1 MKRRPLIAG
10 NWKMYKTV
18 PETLAYIETFKPLV
32 AGVEDRDIMLAPPFT
47 SLDAA
52 ERALE
57 GSNIALG
64 AQNCHYADEG
74 AFTGEISPRML
85 ADIGVTYVILGHS
98 ERRHLFG
105 ESNELIRKKVE
116 SVLRYE
122 LIPIL
127 CIGETLEEREA
138 GKTLSVLESQL
149 KEGLAGFSAEDLKNL
164 VIAYEPVWAI
174 GTGKTA
180 TPEQAQEA
188 HAFCRKILAE
198 MFGEDFS
205 ERTRILYGGS
215 VKPEN
220 VVGLMAR
227 PDIDGAL
234 VGGASLK
241 PDSFAK
247 IVNFGRME

>member
-10 NWKMYKTV
+10 NWKMHKTV
-18 PETLAYIETFKPLV
+18 PETLAYIEAFKSLV

-57 GSNIALG
+57 GTNIYLG
-64 AQNCHYADEG
+64 AQNCHWADEG
-74 AFTGEISPRML
+74 AFTGEISPKML
-85 ADIGVTYVILGHS
+85 ADIGVTYVIIGHS
-98 ERRHLFG
+98 ERRHIFG
-105 ESNELIRKKVE
+105 ETDKVIRQKIE
-116 SVLRYE
+116 AVLKYD

-138 GKTLSVLESQL
+138 GKTLKVLETQL
-149 KEGLAGFSAEDLKNL
+149 KEGLKGFSVADLKSL
-164 VIAYEPVWAI
+164 VVAYEPVWAI

-180 TPEQAQEA
+180 TPEQAEEA
-188 HAFCRKILAE
+188 HAFVRKILAE
-198 MFGEDFS
+198 MFNQEFADNL
-205 ERTRILYGGS
+205 RILYGGS

-241 PDSFAK
+241 PDVFAK
-247 IVNFGRME
+247 IVCFGRME

>member
-10 NWKMYKTV
+10 NWKMHKTV
-18 PETLAYIETFKPLV
+18 AETLAYIEAFKPLV
-32 AGVEDRDIMLAPPFT
+32 AGVDDRDIMIAPPFT

-52 ERALE
+52 QRVLE
-57 GSNIALG
+57 GSSIALG
-64 AQNCHYADEG
+64 AQNCHWEEEG

-85 ADIGVTYVILGHS
+85 ADIGVSYVIIGHS

-105 ESNELIRKKVE
+105 ETDEMIRKKVE
-116 SVLRYE
+116 AVLRHE

-138 GKTLSVLESQL
+138 GKTLSVLEKQL
-149 KEGLAGFSAEDLKNL
+149 KEGLKDFSAGDLKDL

-180 TPEQAQEA
+180 TPEQAEEA
-188 HAFCRKILAE
+188 HAFCRRILAE
-198 MFGEDFS
+198 MFDADFA
-205 ERTRILYGGS
+205 EKIRILYGGS

-220 VVGLMAR
+220 IVGLMAR

-241 PDSFAK
+241 PDVFAR
-247 IVNFGRME
+247 IVCFGRME